1 MPVNMQYMDPKG
13 VGVSLRAGG
22 SFMVT
27 PPPPAQSFLLGELKL
42 RFFFQ
47 EHMFL
52 LRVVLPPL
60 AWDVASFCAKMQK
73 IFISAFGAGKNWDF
87 DQSDPN
93 IVRALVSGIDFFLC
107 LLQLPLLSDALSMLN
122 KSRL

>member
-27 PPPPAQSFLLGELKL
+27 PPPQSFLLGELKL

-93 IVRALVSGIDFFLC
+93 IVRALVYDIDFFLC
-107 LLQLPLLSDALSMLN
+107 LLQLPFLSVWSMLN
-122 KSRL
+122 ESRL